1 MKRQGT
7 ALERLVGAQGELP
20 VLLHA
25 HNEETRALKHKMKQV
40 DNLANRFL
48 SSPPENP
55 FIIFTVETYI
65 YFFKAQDLNKKYA
78 QKILDRD
85 RMIIRVKEANKHLK
99 EQSLNLSGISS
110 PLTSKFGGKSMSDVP
125 DNISN
130 GDMEAEIDDLRLQ
143 LEERDKEVKVSNVK
157 LLHIFL

>member
-1 MKRQGT
+1 M
-7 ALERLVGAQGELP
+7 AIP
-20 VLLHA
+20 LL
-25 HNEETRALKHKMKQV
+25 KPK
-40 DNLANRFL
+40 
-48 SSPPENP
+48 
-55 FIIFTVETYI
+55 YI
-65 YFFKAQDLNKKYA
+65 FKAQDLNKKYA

-110 PLTSKFGGKSMSDVP
+110 PLTSTFGGKKISDVP

-143 LEERDKEVKVSNVK
+143 LEERDKEVKVSNAK
-157 LLHIFL
+157 LLFVKDIYFGLHLWYTNPNQR

>member
-1 MKRQGT
+1 M
-7 ALERLVGAQGELP
+7 
-20 VLLHA
+20 
-25 HNEETRALKHKMKQV
+25 KHK
-40 DNLANRFL
+40 
-48 SSPPENP
+48 
-55 FIIFTVETYI
+55 YI
-65 YFFKAQDLNKKYA
+65 FKAQDLNKKYA

-110 PLTSKFGGKSMSDVP
+110 PLTSTLGGKKISDVP

-143 LEERDKEVKVSNVK
+143 LEERDKEVKVSNAK
-157 LLHIFL
+157 LLIAGNIYYYSFTVHQSKSTLIFFINPFRT

>member
-1 MKRQGT
+1 M
-7 ALERLVGAQGELP
+7 AIPL
-20 VLLHA
+20 
-25 HNEETRALKHKMKQV
+25 LKH
-40 DNLANRFL
+40 N
-48 SSPPENP
+48 
-55 FIIFTVETYI
+55 YI
-65 YFFKAQDLNKKYA
+65 FKAQDLNKKYA

-110 PLTSKFGGKSMSDVP
+110 PLTSTFGGKKMSDVP
-125 DNISN
+125 DQISN

-157 LLHIFL
+157 LLHIVL

>member
-1 MKRQGT
+1 M
-7 ALERLVGAQGELP
+7 AIP
-20 VLLHA
+20 LLKP
-25 HNEETRALKHKMKQV
+25 R
-40 DNLANRFL
+40 
-48 SSPPENP
+48 
-55 FIIFTVETYI
+55 YI
-65 YFFKAQDLNKKYA
+65 FKAQDLNKKYA

-110 PLTSKFGGKSMSDVP
+110 PLASTFGGKKISDVP

-143 LEERDKEVKVSNVK
+143 LEERDKEVKVSNAK
-157 LLHIFL
+157 QLFR

>member
-1 MKRQGT
+1 M
-7 ALERLVGAQGELP
+7 AISL
-20 VLLHA
+20 
-25 HNEETRALKHKMKQV
+25 LKHK
-40 DNLANRFL
+40 
-48 SSPPENP
+48 
-55 FIIFTVETYI
+55 YI
-65 YFFKAQDLNKKYA
+65 FKAQDLNKKYA

-99 EQSLNLSGISS
+99 EQSLNLSSISS
-110 PLTSKFGGKSMSDVP
+110 PLTSTFGGKKMSDVP
-125 DNISN
+125 DQISN

>member
-1 MKRQGT
+1 M
-7 ALERLVGAQGELP
+7 AIP
-20 VLLHA
+20 LL
-25 HNEETRALKHKMKQV
+25 KPK
-40 DNLANRFL
+40 
-48 SSPPENP
+48 
-55 FIIFTVETYI
+55 YI
-65 YFFKAQDLNKKYA
+65 FKAQDLNKKYA

-110 PLTSKFGGKSMSDVP
+110 PLTSKFGGKSVSDVP

-143 LEERDKEVKVSNVK
+143 LEERDKEVKVSNAK

>member
-1 MKRQGT
+1 M
-7 ALERLVGAQGELP
+7 AIP
-20 VLLHA
+20 LLKP
-25 HNEETRALKHKMKQV
+25 R
-40 DNLANRFL
+40 
-48 SSPPENP
+48 
-55 FIIFTVETYI
+55 YI
-65 YFFKAQDLNKKYA
+65 FKAQDLNKKYA

-143 LEERDKEVKVSNVK
+143 LEERDKEVKVSNANLLYVGNIYYYSSVHQAK
-157 LLHIFL
+157 LTFINLFRT